1 LYGFNR
7 EKFLGISTFGRMSMN
22 KSKKQMAVVFGLL
35 VAAAGFSTATSQGQ
49 SPSLQNKSAQEQRDA
64 REASVYILPTL
75 ILEHANVIN
84 PLSEQPLLDQTIVVR
99 EGKIW
104 SVSSESV
111 SMVGERIDLKGAW
124 VLPGL
129 IDAHIHPT
137 NIAGARRMLSCGV
150 TTGRSM
156 FALNYADVGLRALHA
171 RGDADIPTV
180 LAAGYAVLA
189 YPVRFKPDMTALFL
203 DHPALA
209 DLRNDERIG
218 PEGARRIVRAN
229 AERHVDWI
237 KVFANERAGILET
250 DPSTRNLNDEELI
263 AAVEEATRL
272 GLPAAAHAYSDE
284 GVSAAV
290 RAGVRSVEHGLLI
303 TESTLK
309 LMRDR
314 GVYFV
319 PTLSSFSLELAPDA
333 PPEVKPLRPR
343 VEKLLG
349 SGRMAVATA
358 RRLGVPVVAGA
369 DTSYEE
375 GESTV
380 IEEVIELEKSGLS
393 KLEAIRSATTVAADC
408 LKISATKGALKAGLD
423 ADLVAYT
430 HNPVKSLTALRSPIL
445 VINGGKVFLN
455 KLPAGQVP

>member
-1 LYGFNR
+1 
-7 EKFLGISTFGRMSMN
+7 MSMN

-35 VAAAGFSTATSQGQ
+35 LAAAGFSTATSQGQ
-49 SPSLQNKSAQEQRDA
+49 SQSLQNNSAQEQRDA

-129 IDAHIHPT
+129 IDVHIHPLG
-137 NIAGARRMLSCGV
+137 IAGARRMLSLGV

-156 FALNYADVGLRALHA
+156 FAWNYADVGLRALHN
-171 RGDADIPTV
+171 RGDADIPTI
-180 LAAGYAVLA
+180 LASGYPVLA
-189 YPVRFKPDMTALFL
+189 YPVLFKPDITALFL
-203 DHPALA
+203 DNPSLD
-209 DLRNDERIG
+209 DLRSSDRIG
-218 PEGARRIVRAN
+218 PEGARRVVRAN
-229 AERHVDWI
+229 AERQVDWI

-250 DPSTRNLNDEELI
+250 DPSTRNLNDEELA
-263 AAVEEATRL
+263 AAVGEATRL
-272 GLPAAAHAYSDE
+272 GLPAAVHGYSDE

-290 RAGVRSVEHGLLI
+290 RAGVRSVEHGSLI
-303 TESTLK
+303 TEPTLE

-319 PTLSSFSLELAPDA
+319 PTLSPFSLELSPDA
-333 PPEVKPLRPR
+333 PPEVRPLRPR
-343 VEKLLG
+343 AQKMLE
-349 SGRMAVATA
+349 SGRRAIAMA

-369 DTSYEE
+369 DTGYDE
-375 GESTV
+375 GETTV
-380 IEEVIELEKSGLS
+380 IDEIIELASAGLPN
-393 KLEAIRSATTVAADC
+393 LEAIRSATTVAADC
-408 LKISATKGALKAGLD
+408 LKISAAKGAVKRGLD

-430 HNPVKSLTALRSPIL
+430 DNPVKNLTALRSPVLI
-445 VINGGKVFLN
+445 INGGKVFLN
-455 KLPAGQVP
+455 KLPAAQGR